1 MAEPDIGSGRI
12 CLGVIA
18 GAHGLDGA
26 VLIRS
31 FTADPASI
39 GAYGKLGDAEAKRS
53 FELKVRRVT
62 AKGVVAKIAG
72 IADRTAAEGLKG
84 VELYIERGVLPEPD
98 EDEVYVADV
107 IGLRVEGKDGRLMGT
122 VTSMDNYGAGD
133 VMEVT
138 LELGGK
144 LLLPFTKAAVPVVD
158 VAGGRVV
165 VDPPATTEVKGEGA
179 DGEGSDDL

>member
-1 MAEPDIGSGRI
+1 MADRI

-39 GAYGKLGDAEAKRS
+39 GSYGKLADADGKRT
-53 FELKVRRVT
+53 FKLKVRTVT
-62 AKGVVAKIAG
+62 AKGVIAKLEG
-72 IADRTAAEGLKG
+72 LNDRTAAEGMKG
-84 VELYIERGVLPEPD
+84 TELYIERAALPEPD
-98 EDEVYVADV
+98 GDEVYVADL
-107 IGLRVEGKDGRLMGT
+107 IGLRVDGTDGTQLGT
-122 VTSMDNYGAGD
+122 VSRMENYGAGD

-138 LELGGK
+138 LVSGGA

-158 VAGGRVV
+158 IAGGRVV
-165 VDPPATTEVKGEGA
+165 VDPPTAVNARPEDRE
-179 DGEGSDDL
+179 SDDE

>member
-1 MAEPDIGSGRI
+1 MADRI

-31 FTADPASI
+31 FTADPAAI
-39 GAYGKLGDAEAKRS
+39 GSYGKLADAEGKRT
-53 FELKVRRVT
+53 FQVKVRRVT
-62 AKGVVAKIAG
+62 TKGVVAKLEG
-72 IADRTAAEGLKG
+72 LSDRTAAEGLKG
-84 VELYIERGVLPEPD
+84 VKLYIARDALPEPD
-98 EDEVYVADV
+98 EDQVYVADL
-107 IGLRVEGKDGRLMGT
+107 IGLRVEDKDANVLGT
-122 VTSMDNYGAGD
+122 ISKMDNYGAGD

-138 LELGGK
+138 LATGGS

-165 VDPPATTEVKGEGA
+165 IDPPASVEARPEDRNDKEG
-179 DGEGSDDL
+179 DDD

>member
-1 MAEPDIGSGRI
+1 MADRI

-31 FTADPASI
+31 FTADPAAI
-39 GAYGKLGDAEAKRS
+39 GSYGKLGDAEGKRT
-53 FELKVRRVT
+53 FKVKVRTVT
-62 AKGVVAKIAG
+62 AKGVIAKLEG
-72 IADRTAAEGLKG
+72 LNDRTGAEGMKG
-84 VELYIERGVLPEPD
+84 VELYVSRDALPAPD
-98 EDEVYVADV
+98 EDEVYVADL
-107 IGLRVEGKDGRLMGT
+107 IGLRAEGKDGNVLGT
-122 VTSMDNYGAGD
+122 VSRMDNYGAGD

-138 LELGGK
+138 LATGGA

-165 VDPPATTEVKGEGA
+165 VDPPATIDARGSEKGGMDE
-179 DGEGSDDL
+179 